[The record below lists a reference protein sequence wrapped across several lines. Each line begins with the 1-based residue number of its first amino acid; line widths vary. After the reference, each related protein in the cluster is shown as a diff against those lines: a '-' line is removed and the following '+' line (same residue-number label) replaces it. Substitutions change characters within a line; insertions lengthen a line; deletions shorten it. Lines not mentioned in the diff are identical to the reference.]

1 MALLLAAP
9 IGVITALILSL
20 VVGLDVL
27 SVILASAVSF
37 SVSFLLTFVALEH
50 LIFKQ
55 INNIYNMM
63 DRLRKKEAHQNGKV
77 KSSQINPFKKLK
89 DEIST
94 LAEIKQE
101 EIDQLKKLEAF
112 RTEFVA
118 DVSHELKTP
127 IFAAQGFVHTLLDG
141 AVEDKNV
148 RIKFLRKAAKSL
160 DGLDVLVQDLLT
172 LSQIESGD
180 IKMKFENIDLYYLCH
195 EVIEQ
200 FEQRGKGRE
209 IDIRIE
215 KPDQLIMVRADW
227 LRITQV
233 MSNLI
238 SNAIKYNKEGGHV
251 TIRFEVDEH
260 FVTTFVSDTGEGI
273 TPDHFNRIFERFY
286 RVEKSRSR
294 EKGGTGLGLAI
305 VKHILEGHQSKAMV
319 ESVPGKGS
327 TFSFKLPLVKLKPS
341 VPRL

>member
-1 MALLLAAP
+1 VLP
-9 IGVITALILSL
+9 VIFS
-20 VVGLDVL
+20 
-27 SVILASAVSF
+27 SAVSY
-37 SVSFLLTFVALEH
+37 SVSFILTYAALEY
-50 LIFKQ
+50 LIFKE
-55 INNIYNMM
+55 INKIYKMV
-63 DRLRKKEAHQNGKV
+63 DKLRKVEAGPPGKV

-89 DEIST
+89 DEIKT
-94 LAEIKQE
+94 LAIIKQK

-112 RTEFVA
+112 RAEFVA

-141 AVEDKNV
+141 AVDDKNV
-148 RIKFLRKAAKSL
+148 RTKFLRKAAKSL
-160 DGLDVLVQDLLT
+160 DGLDALVQDLLT

-215 KPDQLIMVRADW
+215 KPDQLIMVKADW

-238 SNAIKYNKEGGHV
+238 SNAIKYNKENGHV
-251 TIRFEVDEH
+251 TIRFEINNNT
-260 FVTTFVSDTGEGI
+260 VTTFVVDTGEGI
-273 TPDHFNRIFERFY
+273 TPEHFNRIFERFY

-305 VKHILEGHQSKAMV
+305 VKHILEGHHSKAMV
-319 ESVPGKGS
+319 ESVPGEGS
-327 TFSFKLPLVKLKPS
+327 TFSFTLPLVKLTPS
-341 VPRL
+341 LPKL

>member
-1 MALLLAAP
+1 MLLAAP
-9 IGVITALILSL
+9 ISVITALVLSL
-20 VVGLDVL
+20 VIGLDVL
-27 SVILASAVSF
+27 PVIFSSAVSF
-37 SVSFLLTFVALEH
+37 SVSFVLTYAALEY
-50 LIFKQ
+50 LIFKE
-55 INNIYNMM
+55 INKIYKMM
-63 DRLRKKEAHQNGKV
+63 DKLRNVERDPPGKI

-89 DEIST
+89 DEIKA
-94 LAEIKQE
+94 LAIIKQK

-112 RTEFVA
+112 RAEFVA

-127 IFAAQGFVHTLLDG
+127 IFAAQGFVHTLMDG

-148 RIKFLRKAAKSL
+148 RTKFLRKAAKSL
-160 DGLDVLVQDLLT
+160 DGLDALVQDLLT

-200 FEQRGKGRE
+200 FEQREKGRE

-238 SNAIKYNKEGGHV
+238 SNAIKYNRENGHV
-251 TIRFEVDEH
+251 TIRFEVKNNS
-260 FVTTFVSDTGEGI
+260 VTTFVVDTGEGI
-273 TPDHFNRIFERFY
+273 TPDHFTRIFERFY

-305 VKHILEGHQSKAMV
+305 VKHVLEGHHSKAMV

-327 TFSFKLPLVKLKPS
+327 TFSFTLPLAKLTPS
-341 VPRL
+341 LPKL

>member
-1 MALLLAAP
+1 MLLAAP
-9 IGVITALILSL
+9 IGVITAIALSAIG
-20 VVGLDVL
+20 GLDVL
-27 SVILASAVSF
+27 RIIMASAISF
-37 SVSFLLTFVALEH
+37 SVSFVLTYLALQY
-50 LIFKQ
+50 LIFKE
-55 INNIYNMM
+55 INKIYKMM
-63 DRLRKKEAHQNGKV
+63 DNLRNIEVEKSSQS

-89 DEIST
+89 DEIRT
-94 LAEIKQE
+94 LAVIKQK
-101 EIDQLKKLEAF
+101 EIDQLRKLEAF
-112 RTEFVA
+112 RAEFVA

-141 AVEDKNV
+141 AIEDKNV
-148 RIKFLRKAAKSL
+148 RTKFLRKAAKSL
-160 DGLDVLVQDLLT
+160 DGLDALVQDLLT
-172 LSQIESGD
+172 LSQIETGD

-200 FEQRGKGRE
+200 FEQRGKARE

-227 LRITQV
+227 LRISQV

-238 SNAIKYNKEGGHV
+238 SNAIKYNRENGHV
-251 TIRFEVDEH
+251 TIRFEVSDNA
-260 FVTTFVSDTGEGI
+260 VTTFVIDTGEGI

-305 VKHILEGHQSKAMV
+305 VKHILEGHQTKAVV

-327 TFSFKLPLVKLKPS
+327 TFSFTLPLVKL
-341 VPRL
+341 VPKVPKSS

>member
-9 IGVITALILSL
+9 ISVITALVLSI

-27 SVILASAVSF
+27 SVILASAISF
-37 SVSFLLTFVALEH
+37 SVSFLLTFAALEY
-50 LIFKQ
+50 LIFME
-55 INNIYNMM
+55 INSIYKMM
-63 DRLRKKEAHQNGKV
+63 DQLRKKEPEKPGKLN
-77 KSSQINPFKKLK
+77 SSQINPFKNLK
-89 DEIST
+89 DEINT
-94 LAEIKQE
+94 LAVIKQQ

-112 RTEFVA
+112 RAEFVA

-141 AVEDKNV
+141 AVDDKNV

-160 DGLDVLVQDLLT
+160 DGLDALLQDLLT

-200 FEQRGKGRE
+200 FEQGGKGRE

-238 SNAIKYNKEGGHV
+238 SNAITYNKENGHV
-251 TIRFEVDEH
+251 TIRFTVDDNS
-260 FVTTFVSDTGEGI
+260 VTKASI
-273 TPDHFNRIFERFY
+273 TSLKSSSIF
-286 RVEKSRSR
+286 SASS
-294 EKGGTGLGLAI
+294 GLFLRTA
-305 VKHILEGHQSKAMV
+305 
-319 ESVPGKGS
+319 
-327 TFSFKLPLVKLKPS
+327 
-341 VPRL
+341 